1 MTEESDDQQTER
13 VQRAI
18 MARQERRD
26 RIRLAGFD
34 PDAYP
39 KEEFDCDHA
48 YTGPTNRCVACGHQ
62 R

>member
-1 MTEESDDQQTER
+1 MEESDDQQTQR

-18 MARQERRD
+18 VARQERRD

-39 KEEFDCDHA
+39 KEEFDCDHNWV
-48 YTGPTNRCVACGHQ
+48 GPTGVCVACGSQ
-62 R
+62 RR